1 MDLLSIAEVIVK
13 IIGYT
18 LILYGIW
25 NLIGQYFII
34 KSVHYITQYVK
45 RKRYLRRLNRVQIE
59 LEDDDTEESF
69 LNQHIKILLM
79 SINRKKKGE
88 PINFYILSLFIFG
101 VTFMLVYLAL
111 NDFIISLLFGVGFM
125 CIPYI
130 TLRMRL
136 ANKRMKT
143 SLAFM
148 NSFHI
153 IIQAYNS
160 SSKNAYHM
168 IQSVTDTLDDK
179 ELKNTFIQLLAS
191 MQQDRYEH
199 EFREAVLIFSYTIN
213 SSFAIRFGNLLT
225 RAYLASSDIT
235 SSLNDLNRDIT
246 SRKNDLENEKSLNV
260 ETKILGYLPIL
271 TLPIF
276 LFAAWRLSS
285 MYDFWSLFNNNLNII
300 IFLLALVFTGFSFFA
315 VLVFSKPRSDV

>member
-179 ELKNTFIQLLAS
+179 ELKNTF
-191 MQQDRYEH
+191 
-199 EFREAVLIFSYTIN
+199 
-213 SSFAIRFGNLLT
+213 
-225 RAYLASSDIT
+225 
-235 SSLNDLNRDIT
+235 
-246 SRKNDLENEKSLNV
+246 
-260 ETKILGYLPIL
+260 
-271 TLPIF
+271 
-276 LFAAWRLSS
+276 
-285 MYDFWSLFNNNLNII
+285 
-300 IFLLALVFTGFSFFA
+300 ALVPMGQNI
-315 VLVFSKPRSDV
+315 